1 MLVVGSAAFVARV
14 GENEAESGGRG
25 SVPAGEVPFAIAAR
39 GNPGAAKATHSA
51 NGARP
56 WLNGGELVV
65 FFIRDF
71 AFLAHRSCPV
81 AGKSPMAC
89 LLFVWV
95 SAFPLFFSRCVQ
107 KREEGRA
114 LRVQSYDLPLRRSIP
129 KCGYFLCPCYIYLH
143 LCAILWGCTQTLLT
157 GCAFCGYESL
167 FRLASSQAIGII
179 HAIWSSYRV
188 KTPNAPFKTLPSR
201 P

>member
-14 GENEAESGGRG
+14 GENEAESGERG

-114 LRVQSYDLPLRRSIP
+114 LRVQSYDLPLRGSIP
-129 KCGYFLCPCYIYLH
+129 KCGYFLCLCCIY
-143 LCAILWGCTQTLLT
+143 
-157 GCAFCGYESL
+157 
-167 FRLASSQAIGII
+167 FRLCVFF
-179 HAIWSSYRV
+179 W
-188 KTPNAPFKTLPSR
+188 
-201 P
+201 

>member
-1 MLVVGSAAFVARV
+1 M
-14 GENEAESGGRG
+14 
-25 SVPAGEVPFAIAAR
+25 PFAIAAR

-95 SAFPLFFSRCVQ
+95 SAFPLSFSDVY
-107 KREEGRA
+107 KKEGRPHFA
-114 LRVQSYDLPLRRSIP
+114 SA
-129 KCGYFLCPCYIYLH
+129 K
-143 LCAILWGCTQTLLT
+143 LWP
-157 GCAFCGYESL
+157 
-167 FRLASSQAIGII
+167 SST
-179 HAIWSSYRV
+179 V
-188 KTPNAPFKTLPSR
+188 FNT
-201 P
+201 

>member
-1 MLVVGSAAFVARV
+1 MARV
-14 GENEAESGGRG
+14 GENEAESGERG

-95 SAFPLFFSRCVQ
+95 KCFSALFFAMCTK
-107 KREEGRA
+107 KRGRP
-114 LRVQSYDLPLRRSIP
+114 R
-129 KCGYFLCPCYIYLH
+129 F
-143 LCAILWGCTQTLLT
+143 
-157 GCAFCGYESL
+157 
-167 FRLASSQAIGII
+167 ASA
-179 HAIWSSYRV
+179 
-188 KTPNAPFKTLPSR
+188 KL
-201 P
+201 

>member
-14 GENEAESGGRG
+14 DENESESGERG

-51 NGARP
+51 KGARP
-56 WLNGGELVV
+56 RRDGGEQVV

-71 AFLAHRSCPV
+71 AFLAHRSCPL

-95 SAFPLFFSRCVQ
+95 SAFPLFFRDVYKKERKAALCECKVMAFLYDVQ
-107 KREEGRA
+107 YPN
-114 LRVQSYDLPLRRSIP
+114 V
-129 KCGYFLCPCYIYLH
+129 
-143 LCAILWGCTQTLLT
+143 
-157 GCAFCGYESL
+157 
-167 FRLASSQAIGII
+167 GI
-179 HAIWSSYRV
+179 
-188 KTPNAPFKTLPSR
+188 F
-201 P
+201 